1 MWKGIKKDRDFS
13 LFLPVEAFSLGATG
27 RLYVAQVMLYE
38 SEIGS
43 VEEEYVTKLERD
55 NRWMV
60 RWIWDVRHENR
71 IVEGELSNRL
81 NLNNIGDGLHKGQL
95 YCWPN

>member
-55 NRWMV
+55 NR
-60 RWIWDVRHENR
+60 
-71 IVEGELSNRL
+71 
-81 NLNNIGDGLHKGQL
+81 
-95 YCWPN
+95 